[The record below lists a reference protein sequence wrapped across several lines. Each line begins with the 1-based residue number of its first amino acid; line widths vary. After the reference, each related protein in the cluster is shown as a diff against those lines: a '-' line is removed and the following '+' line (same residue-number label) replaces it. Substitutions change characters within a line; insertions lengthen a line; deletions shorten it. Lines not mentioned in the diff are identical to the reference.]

1 MVIWVSSDGMRRR
14 HAAEFGGAF
23 KPFRLLSLGHRPLTG
38 TKSIAVSWNQMLDNL
53 PSDLSFERV
62 KAAKRRVEEA
72 KRRVAED
79 MRVHR
84 DAKRE
89 LLRLL
94 AMHRERR
101 TDAAL
106 QKVEQALASFT
117 ETNERADLM

>member
-1 MVIWVSSDGMRRR
+1 MMD
-14 HAAEFGGAF
+14 
-23 KPFRLLSLGHRPLTG
+23 
-38 TKSIAVSWNQMLDNL
+38 DL
-53 PSDLSFERV
+53 PSDLSLERV
-62 KAAKRRVEEA
+62 KAAKKRVEEA

-101 TDAAL
+101 TDASL
-106 QKVEQALASFT
+106 QKVEQALACFT
-117 ETNERADLM
+117 ETNATNQSGTMSGAAS